1 MSAVTDGRLLVGTSG
16 FAFKEWIGA
25 FYPEGTK
32 SAGMLPYYASRL
44 GALEVNYTFRQ
55 HPAPATMA
63 KWVEQTPP
71 GFVFAPKANGGITH
85 YGRLKN
91 AAERLERF
99 YTAIAP
105 LGDRLGPVLFQC
117 PPNLK
122 YEPDVLAGFL
132 ADLAAEPAAKGTL
145 AAFEPRHASWFSG
158 EAAAQLDEAGVVLC
172 VADTDDSPKAVPD
185 LSAGPGFAYLR
196 LRRSGYPPRLLGQ
209 WAEAIRSALTAGA
222 DVHAFFKHE
231 GDASGARDAM
241 TLAKRLGTTSR
252 RARPRR
258 P

>member
-1 MSAVTDGRLLVGTSG
+1 VTTGRLFAGTSG

-32 SAGMLPYYASRL
+32 SAEMLPYYASRL

-55 HPAPATMA
+55 HPAPETMSR
-63 KWVEQTPP
+63 WVEQTPG

-91 AAERLERF
+91 AAERLARF
-99 YTAIAP
+99 YEAIAP

-122 YEPDVLAGFL
+122 YEPDVLEGFL
-132 ADLAAEPAAKGTL
+132 ADLAAEPAAKGTR
-145 AAFEPRHASWFSG
+145 AVVEPRHPSWFTG
-158 EAAAQLDEAGVVLC
+158 EAATQLAAAGVALC
-172 VADTDDSPKAVPD
+172 VADTDESPKGVPD
-185 LSAGPGFAYLR
+185 LATGPGFVYLR
-196 LRRSGYPPRLLGQ
+196 LRRSRYSARLLGQ
-209 WAEAIRSALTAGA
+209 WAGTIRSALDAGA

-231 GDASGARDAM
+231 GDAAGARDAM
-241 TLAKRLGTTSR
+241 ALARKLGATSR
-252 RARPRR
+252 PARPRR

>member
-1 MSAVTDGRLLVGTSG
+1 MSAVTSGRLLVGTSG

-44 GALEVNYTFRQ
+44 SALEVNYTFRQ
-55 HPAPATMA
+55 HPAPTTMA

-71 GFVFAPKANGGITH
+71 GFVFAPKANQSITH

-91 AAERLERF
+91 AADRLERF

-122 YEPDVLAGFL
+122 YEPEVLAGFL
-132 ADLAAEPAAKGTL
+132 TELASEPAANGIR
-145 AAFEPRHASWFSG
+145 AAIEPRHPSWFTG
-158 EAAAQLDEAGVVLC
+158 EAATQLGEAGVALC
-172 VADTDDSPKAVPD
+172 VADTDESPAGVPA
-185 LSAGPGFAYLR
+185 LSTVPGFVYLR
-196 LRRSGYPPRLLGQ
+196 LRRSGYRSRQLTN
-209 WAEAIRSALTAGA
+209 WSSAIRPALLAGA
-222 DVHAFFKHE
+222 DVYAFFKHE
-231 GDASGARDAM
+231 GDAAGARDAM
-241 TLAKRLGTTSR
+241 ALAKRL
-252 RARPRR
+252 AR
-258 P
+258 